1 MRRTRRVRNPETA
14 RIDLSLRP
22 LVAIVRRIA
31 LSCPLTVTFR
41 PLRGTT
47 ADGAALRGQCVNASA
62 LFHLLAGGSAS
73 GWRMMRIGGDVWKH
87 GPHYFV
93 EHDSG
98 TIIDP
103 TADQFPMT
111 VRIPYELA
119 KGQTDGSFRMVP
131 RGTIVGG
138 FDVGGVTASSK
149 ALRAAMEGDGPR
161 LASAMQSAREWAKV
175 R

>member
-1 MRRTRRVRNPETA
+1 MSRAPA
-14 RIDLSLRP
+14 ASLQP
-22 LVAIVRRIA
+22 LIAIVRRLA
-31 LSCPLTVTFR
+31 LTCPLTVTFR

-103 TADQFPMT
+103 TADQFPPF

-131 RGTIVGG
+131 RGTVVGG